1 MLCILKAGSLSA
13 SFNLHSWERPVISP
27 PKAKVFSLSMAPFK
41 FLPTPL
47 ERAEW
52 PQHREGP
59 EQPAFSRCWPG
70 CKTSP
75 KTVKHPQRR
84 AVKKEKEKKDKGP
97 GSDWLPGCILNISS
111 FRFALML
118 QYLGYTICVRSSR
131 VLHFL
136 AFFGLN
142 HSLFCTC
149 VSLRLPQY
157 VASFPAALHSLWIL
171 AKEGESEL
179 KV

>member
-1 MLCILKAGSLSA
+1 
-13 SFNLHSWERPVISP
+13 
-27 PKAKVFSLSMAPFK
+27 MAPFK

-47 ERAEW
+47 ERGEW
-52 PQHREGP
+52 PQRREGP

-84 AVKKEKEKKDKGP
+84 AVKKRRKKRRQRATKRLAGLLHIEHQVIEVCTDVT
-97 GSDWLPGCILNISS
+97 ISRLRKLA
-111 FRFALML
+111 FV
-118 QYLGYTICVRSSR
+118 TPR
-131 VLHFL
+131 VL
-136 AFFGLN
+136 FFVLLIILHLHIN
-142 HSLFCTC
+142 N
-149 VSLRLPQY
+149 

-171 AKEGESEL
+171 AKERGSEL